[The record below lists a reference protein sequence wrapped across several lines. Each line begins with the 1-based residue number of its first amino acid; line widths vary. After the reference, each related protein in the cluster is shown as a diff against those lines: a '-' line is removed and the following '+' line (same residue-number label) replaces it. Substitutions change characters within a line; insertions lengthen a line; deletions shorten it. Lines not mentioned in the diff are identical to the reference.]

1 MSHYESS
8 SCNVAVQTD
17 GNLWARL
24 SIACRR
30 TMCWPGWESMSSAC
44 LTAAENIY
52 SHFDQFPFRILPL
65 AHFWIFGERLR
76 LATASLGFR
85 YPAQV

>member
-1 MSHYESS
+1 MASPG
-8 SCNVAVQTD
+8 AVI
-17 GNLWARL
+17 LPPYPL
-24 SIACRR
+24 SLSPPLTSR
-30 TMCWPGWESMSSAC
+30 TTFLLVIRKKSLFVGA
-44 LTAAENIY
+44 
-52 SHFDQFPFRILPL
+52 QKFPFRILPL